1 MKSASEIEKARN
13 IITNEVNQYLD
24 IGATKISTY
33 QAMAR
38 KYKINSRGVANFV
51 EKQVTGFRVLQKYAQ
66 KILEHKE

>member
-1 MKSASEIEKARN
+1 MISASGIEKARS
-13 IITNEVNQYLD
+13 IITNQVNEYLN

-38 KYKINSRGVANFV
+38 KYRINSKGVANFV
-51 EKQVTGFRVLQKYAQ
+51 EKKATGFVVLQKYAK